1 MKKIR
6 ILIFFIFIMIYLSNK
21 TITMDAVLNKSDNIN
36 EVNKLYLN
44 TNYLPSIFLQE
55 IKENKSLYIL
65 NKINYYKDKVYIS
78 ISKLNKL
85 LTRNSKKENYIDL
98 DENLYISTIYT
109 NPDLDIKEDV
119 ILKFYATDYNH
130 SAYMEMIIVKYLR

>member
-1 MKKIR
+1 MKGIRCMKKIR

-109 NPDLDIKEDV
+109 NPDLI
-119 ILKFYATDYNH
+119 
-130 SAYMEMIIVKYLR
+130 